1 MKRYFMLLAVLF
13 VGMQAASAQTLTQG
27 SLVVLHGEEYVK
39 VVADYSNALIMDLTE
54 EEFAEWE
61 EDWYKDQPQIMSELI
76 EEANDK
82 LDGVLRLS
90 RTRTTNYILRWAVD
104 WIDESGTIMSDF
116 YLETASGEVLA
127 VIENVKGKGGVF
139 GTKLNLIKDGAE
151 ETGESLGEFIKREL
165 L

>member
-1 MKRYFMLLAVLF
+1 MIKHCLMLVALF
-13 VGMQAASAQTLTQG
+13 LGIQAANAQTLVQG
-27 SLVVLHGEEYVK
+27 SLDVLRGEEYVK
-39 VVADYSNALIMDLTE
+39 VVVDYSNALIMDMTE
-54 EEFAEWE
+54 AEFAEYE

-90 RTRTTNYILRWAVD
+90 RTRTTDYILRWAVK

-116 YLETASGEVLA
+116 YLETAGGEVIA

-139 GTKLNLIKDGAE
+139 GTKLYLIKTGAE
-151 ETGESLGEFIKREL
+151 STGRTLGKFLIKHL
-165 L
+165 K

>member
-1 MKRYFMLLAVLF
+1 MKKYFVALVALLL
-13 VGMQAASAQTLTQG
+13 GMQAASAQTLTEG
-27 SLVVLHGEEYVK
+27 SLDVLRGQQSVK
-39 VVADYSNALIMDLTE
+39 VIVDYSNALIMDMTE
-54 EEFAEWE
+54 EEFAEYE

>member
-1 MKRYFMLLAVLF
+1 MKRYLMLLAVLF
-13 VGMQAASAQTLTQG
+13 MGMQAASAQTLTQG

-39 VVADYSNALIMDLTE
+39 VVADYSNALIMDMTE

-116 YLETASGEVLA
+116 YLETASGEVVA
-127 VIENVKGKGGVF
+127 KIADVVGEGGAF
-139 GTKLNLIKDGAE
+139 GTKLYRIKSGAE
-151 ETGESLGEFIKREL
+151 STGRALGKFFKKAL
-165 L
+165 M

>member
-1 MKRYFMLLAVLF
+1 MLLALLF

-27 SLVVLHGEEYVK
+27 SLDVLRGEEYIK

-90 RTRTTNYILRWAVD
+90 RTRNQTHR
-104 WIDESGTIMSDF
+104 
-116 YLETASGEVLA
+116 
-127 VIENVKGKGGVF
+127 
-139 GTKLNLIKDGAE
+139 
-151 ETGESLGEFIKREL
+151 
-165 L
+165 

>member
-1 MKRYFMLLAVLF
+1 MKRYFVALVALLL
-13 VGMQAASAQTLTQG
+13 GMQAASAQTLTQG

-116 YLETASGEVLA
+116 YLETAGGEVIA

-139 GTKLNLIKDGAE
+139 GTKLYLIKTCAE
-151 ETGESLGEFIKREL
+151 STGRALGKFFKREL
-165 L
+165 M